1 MNTLSLKRII
11 CEKDIINS
19 IHILKSN
26 LNQAVFND
34 INCIKIKKGG
44 HILLDFGKELNGELF
59 LQYNPYL
66 VIMQR

>member
-1 MNTLSLKRII
+1 MNEYLKPQRII
-11 CEKDIINS
+11 CEKDIIKS

-44 HILLDFGKELNGELF
+44 HIILDFGKE
-59 LQYNPYL
+59 
-66 VIMQR
+66 

>member
-1 MNTLSLKRII
+1 MNEYIKPKRII

-34 INCIKIKKGG
+34 INCIKIKKADIFFW
-44 HILLDFGKELNGELF
+44 ILAKN
-59 LQYNPYL
+59 
-66 VIMQR
+66 